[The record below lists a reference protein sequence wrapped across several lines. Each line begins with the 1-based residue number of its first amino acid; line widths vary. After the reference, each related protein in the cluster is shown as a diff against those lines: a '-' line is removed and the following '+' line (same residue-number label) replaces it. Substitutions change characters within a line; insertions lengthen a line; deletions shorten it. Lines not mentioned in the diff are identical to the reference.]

1 MWVLKWDSGARRSVR
16 IETRFR
22 PERCCCCCSSWVA
35 CSALCGVTR
44 RRSAASWRRLSTGC
58 VRFQS
63 RTLPVTPAG
72 AAYLAGVRA
81 GGAVGSICCAG
92 LARSGADVAL
102 VLILQQPSPNL
113 RGGGAAATRSSGRL
127 CSRREAQRSWDE
139 RAPRSAHWATRTC
152 GGETWFVR
160 LGLRAQFARLLAA
173 EMHGRLV
180 AVFWHLR
187 GRKLRCGDSGWW
199 G

>member
-44 RRSAASWRRLSTGC
+44 RRSAGVVATVVNGLCPFSEPDASSDPGWCGVSGGRSRWRCGGVDLLCRPGTQWSGC
-58 VRFQS
+58 
-63 RTLPVTPAG
+63 G
-72 AAYLAGVRA
+72 
-81 GGAVGSICCAG
+81 
-92 LARSGADVAL
+92 SGADPAAT
-102 VLILQQPSPNL
+102 QPKLARRRSCGNQKLWQPAQPQ
-113 RGGGAAATRSSGRL
+113 RGAAFVGLTGAAVCALGDTDMRH
-127 CSRREAQRSWDE
+127 EA
-139 RAPRSAHWATRTC
+139 
-152 GGETWFVR
+152 WFVR

>member
-1 MWVLKWDSGARRSVR
+1 MHASRQDFDRNDA
-16 IETRFR
+16 
-22 PERCCCCCSSWVA
+22 VA
-35 CSALCGVTR
+35 GVQRLGCVFCALWRV
-44 RRSAASWRRLSTGC
+44 AALGSWRRLSTGC

-173 EMHGRLV
+173 EMHERLV
-180 AVFWHLR
+180 AVFGTCAAANCAAETL
-187 GRKLRCGDSGWW
+187 GGGSE
-199 G
+199 